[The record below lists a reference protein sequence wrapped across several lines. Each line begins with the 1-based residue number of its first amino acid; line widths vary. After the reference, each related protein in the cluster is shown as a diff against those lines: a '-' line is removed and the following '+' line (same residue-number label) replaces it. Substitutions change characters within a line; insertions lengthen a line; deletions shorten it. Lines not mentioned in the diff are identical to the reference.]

1 MWNSQ
6 KAVIILLKK
15 LTAGIA
21 DSSPNPQKLVH
32 FPLLWCRMDRVL
44 LLTLS
49 KNLSKI
55 KLNVELDLS
64 SAISILRYSRYLRQ
78 IAATAN
84 IKPLSEPHST

>member
-21 DSSPNPQKLVH
+21 DSSPNQQKLVH

-44 LLTLS
+44 LLT
-49 KNLSKI
+49 LSKI

>member
-1 MWNSQ
+1 
-6 KAVIILLKK
+6 
-15 LTAGIA
+15 
-21 DSSPNPQKLVH
+21 
-32 FPLLWCRMDRVL
+32 MDRVL